1 MFVNCT
7 NEERID
13 LMKSNRELA
22 AILFTD
28 VSDFTRTMDTDEN
41 LAMDQ
46 VLRHKEIVSRLI
58 QNYNGH
64 LIKDMGDGLFVKFA
78 SAVESVQCAINIQ
91 QLINVENF
99 SIRIG
104 IHLGEIIIK
113 NNDVFGSGVNIASR
127 IHTASHPGSIC
138 ISKEIWRQVKNQ
150 DDIHSKSLG
159 KKAFKGVEEKIEVFE
174 LLNDKSSNI
183 NSMKYNKSFSYM
195 KNKLFLAT
203 GFILTIIGGIFWV
216 SYTFFDIGFTKS
228 SYSTSIAILQF
239 KNISSEDNSIFSEG
253 LTEELISQLTK
264 IKNLKVTPRRD
275 IDRYKNNDKIKI
287 KKIAEELEVEYIVD
301 GSVRISSGH
310 LRINATLIN
319 TLESKVIWSDIY
331 NDNSLDIL
339 KVQDKIA
346 QQIISELNQ
355 KISKDPLL
363 DNNLGGIHGTSS
375 KLVKSLAAMQ
385 YVSMGHKSLQDTKYT
400 KVENAKYIDQF
411 LIRAIQEDS
420 TYGESYALRALAKF
434 ILINNISDTRKI
446 DAELAEV
453 KKNIEI
459 ALHYDKD
466 NILAKATKDKLAS
479 IVSLRDQ
486 VDHNMKYDREVLN
499 IISDELL
506 DIAAEY

>member
-1 MFVNCT
+1 
-7 NEERID
+7 
-13 LMKSNRELA
+13 MKSNRELA

-28 VSDFTRTMDTDEN
+28 VSGFTSTMETDEN

-46 VLRHKEIVSRLI
+46 ISRHKEIVSRSI

-127 IHTASHPGSIC
+127 IHTASQPGSIC

-150 DDIHSKSLG
+150 DDIYSKSLG

-195 KNKLFLAT
+195 KNKLFPAT

-216 SYTFFDIGFTKS
+216 SYTFFDIGFTKLP
-228 SYSTSIAILQF
+228 YSASIAILEF
-239 KNISSEDNSIFSEG
+239 KNISSEDNSIFAEG

-275 IDRYKNNDKIKI
+275 IDRYKNNDKIDI

-301 GSVRISSGH
+301 GSVRISRGQ
-310 LRINATLIN
+310 LRVNATLIN
-319 TLESKVIWSDIY
+319 TLESNAIWSDIY
-331 NDNSLDIL
+331 KDNLLDIL
-339 KVQDKIA
+339 EVQDKIA
-346 QQIISELNQ
+346 QQIVSELNQ

-363 DNNLGGIHGTSS
+363 NDNLGGIHGVGR
-375 KLVKSLAAMQ
+375 KLARSLAAVE
-385 YVSMGHKSLQDTKYT
+385 YVSMGHEGLQDTKYT
-400 KVENAKYIDQF
+400 KVENAEYIDQF

-420 TYGESYALRALAKF
+420 TYGEAYALRALAKF
-434 ILINNISDTRKI
+434 VLINNISDTRKI
-446 DAELAEV
+446 DVELAEV
-453 KKNIEI
+453 KEYIGI

-466 NILAKATKDKLAS
+466 NILAKAVEEKLES

-486 VDHNMKYDREVLN
+486 VDHNMKYDRKALN
-499 IISDELL
+499 NISDKLL
-506 DIAAEY
+506 DIAAEYR

>member
-1 MFVNCT
+1 
-7 NEERID
+7 D

-28 VSDFTRTMDTDEN
+28 VSNFTSTMDTDEN

-46 VLRHKEIVSRLI
+46 VLRHKEIVSRSI

-127 IHTASHPGSIC
+127 IHTASQPGSIC

-203 GFILTIIGGIFWV
+203 GFILTAIGGIFWV

-228 SYSTSIAILQF
+228 TYSASIAILEF
-239 KNISSEDNSIFSEG
+239 KNISSEDNSIFAEG

-275 IDRYKNNDKIKI
+275 IDRYKNNDKIDI
-287 KKIAEELEVEYIVD
+287 NKIAEELKVEYIVD
-301 GSVRISSGH
+301 GSVRISRGK
-310 LRINATLIN
+310 LRVNATLIN
-319 TLESKVIWSDIY
+319 PLESNVIWSDVY
-331 NDNSLDIL
+331 KDNLLDIL

-355 KISKDPLL
+355 KISNNPLL
-363 DNNLGGIHGTSS
+363 NDNFSGIHKGGGRN
-375 KLVKSLAAMQ
+375 LA
-385 YVSMGHKSLQDTKYT
+385 
-400 KVENAKYIDQF
+400 
-411 LIRAIQEDS
+411 
-420 TYGESYALRALAKF
+420 
-434 ILINNISDTRKI
+434 IS
-446 DAELAEV
+446 
-453 KKNIEI
+453 
-459 ALHYDKD
+459 
-466 NILAKATKDKLAS
+466 
-479 IVSLRDQ
+479 
-486 VDHNMKYDREVLN
+486 
-499 IISDELL
+499 
-506 DIAAEY
+506 